1 MRMERWMIS
10 EQDTQPLPVIR
21 LHAQPE
27 AMVQEAPQAKYRR
40 LKALSDAT
48 GVRLLFVYLCDQRRY
63 LRSANMQSPTARN
76 LPNVPTSGGHLWPH

>member
-27 AMVQEAPQAKYRR
+27 AMVQEARR
-40 LKALSDAT
+40 
-48 GVRLLFVYLCDQRRY
+48 
-63 LRSANMQSPTARN
+63 RSIED
-76 LPNVPTSGGHLWPH
+76 